1 MPDGGK
7 KKELGNRLHGNKVS
21 LPTSFESVNK
31 PLIILNP
38 AARSEKAGRLSD
50 RLHALCGD
58 AEIRQSA
65 HPGDAEQ
72 IAREGIAQ
80 GFSTIVAAGGDGT
93 VNEVVN
99 GLMASGNEGISLGIL
114 PVGTMNVFA
123 MELGIPCQSLEKAWE
138 VISSGVTRQID
149 LPYADAPEGRRRF
162 VQLAGV
168 GLDAEVVRRTTR
180 ESKKALGPLSYLLSL
195 AEVAGAKPPLVRLQ
209 DAEGKERVA
218 SFLLIGNGRYYGGPF
233 KMFRQG
239 SPSDGLIDVLI
250 FRNQSPWD
258 LLRYMHAI
266 LIGQH
271 AGLEDVEYFQTSS
284 LRVESDEPVPFELD
298 GEMAGYIPLT
308 FGLERDA
315 LGVLAPLPEAVR

>member
-1 MPDGGK
+1 
-7 KKELGNRLHGNKVS
+7 
-21 LPTSFESVNK
+21 VNK

-50 RLHALCGD
+50 RLRALCGD

-72 IAREGIAQ
+72 IAREGVSG
-80 GFSTIVAAGGDGT
+80 GFTTIVAAGGDGT

-99 GLMASGNEGISLGIL
+99 GLMASGGGGIALGIL

-123 MELGIPCQSLEKAWE
+123 MELGIPTQSLEKAWE
-138 VISSGVTRQID
+138 VILSGVTRRID
-149 LPYADAPEGRRRF
+149 LPYADSYGSADSPGGRRRF

-168 GLDAEVVRRTTR
+168 GLDAEVVRRTSR

-195 AEVAGAKPPLVRLQ
+195 AQVAGAKSPLVRLR
-209 DAEGKERVA
+209 DAGGREREA

-271 AGLEDVEYFQTSS
+271 AGLQDVEYFQTTTLEVDSG
-284 LRVESDEPVPFELD
+284 EPVPYELD
-298 GEMAGYIPLT
+298 GEMAGYLPLT
-308 FGLERDA
+308 FGLEHEA
-315 LGVLAPLPEAVR
+315 LSVLAPLLEVRD

>member
-1 MPDGGK
+1 
-7 KKELGNRLHGNKVS
+7 
-21 LPTSFESVNK
+21 VNK

-38 AARSEKAGRLSD
+38 AARSEKAARLCD
-50 RLHALCGD
+50 RLHALCVD
-58 AEIRQSA
+58 AEIRLSS

-72 IAREGIAQ
+72 IAREGVEE
-80 GFSTIVAAGGDGT
+80 GFATVVAAGGDGT

-99 GLMASGNEGISLGIL
+99 GLMSSGKKGISLGIL

-123 MELGIPCQSLEKAWE
+123 MELGIPTQSPERAWD
-138 VISSGVTRQID
+138 VIASGVTRLID
-149 LPYADAPEGRRRF
+149 LPYADSPEGRRRF

-195 AEVAGAKPPLVRLQ
+195 AQIAGAKPPLLRLL
-209 DAEGKERVA
+209 DDGGRERIA

-233 KMFRQG
+233 RMFRHG
-239 SPSDGLIDVLI
+239 SPCDGLIDVLL

-258 LLRYMHAI
+258 LLRYMNAI

-271 AGLEDVEYFQTSS
+271 AGLDDVEYFQTSS
-284 LRVESDEPVPFELD
+284 LKVSSEEPVPFELD
-298 GEMAGYIPLT
+298 GEMTGYLPLT
-308 FGLERDA
+308 IGLERDV
-315 LGVLAPLPEAVR
+315 LSVLAPMTGSRT

>member
-1 MPDGGK
+1 M
-7 KKELGNRLHGNKVS
+7 
-21 LPTSFESVNK
+21 NK

-38 AARSEKAGRLSD
+38 AARSEKAARLPD
-50 RLHALCGD
+50 RLKALCGE
-58 AEIRQSA
+58 AEIRLSSQ
-65 HPGDAEQ
+65 PGDAEQ
-72 IAREGIAQ
+72 IAREGVER
-80 GFSTIVAAGGDGT
+80 GFSTVVAAGGDGT

-99 GLMASGNEGISLGIL
+99 GLMASGKKGITLGIL

-123 MELGIPCQSLEKAWE
+123 MELGIPTQSLEKAWE
-138 VISSGVTRQID
+138 VITSGKTRRID
-149 LPYADAPEGRRRF
+149 LPYADSSAGRRRF

-195 AEVAGAKPPLVRLQ
+195 AQVAGAKPPLVSLR
-209 DAEGKERVA
+209 DAEGRERKA

-233 KMFRQG
+233 RMFRQG
-239 SPSDGLIDVLI
+239 SPCDGLIDVLI

-271 AGLEDVEYFQTSS
+271 AGLEDVEYFQTTALEVSAG
-284 LRVESDEPVPFELD
+284 EPVPFELD
-298 GEMAGYIPLT
+298 GEMTGYLPLT
-308 FGLERDA
+308 FGLEREV
-315 LGVLAPLPEAVR
+315 LNVLAPTQDSLS

>member
-1 MPDGGK
+1 
-7 KKELGNRLHGNKVS
+7 
-21 LPTSFESVNK
+21 VNK

-50 RLHALCGD
+50 RLHALCGN

-72 IAREGIAQ
+72 IAREGVSE
-80 GFSTIVAAGGDGT
+80 GFTTIVAAGGDGT

-99 GLMASGNEGISLGIL
+99 GLMAAGGGGISLGIL

-123 MELGIPCQSLEKAWE
+123 MELGIPTQSLEKAWE
-138 VISSGVTRQID
+138 VILSGVTRRID
-149 LPYADAPEGRRRF
+149 LPYADSNGSADSPGGRRRF

-168 GLDAEVVRRTTR
+168 GLDAEVVRRTSR

-195 AEVAGAKPPLVRLQ
+195 AQVAGAKPPLVRLR
-209 DAEGKERVA
+209 DAGGREREA

-271 AGLEDVEYFQTSS
+271 AGLQDVEYFQTTTLEVDSG
-284 LRVESDEPVPFELD
+284 EPVPYELD
-298 GEMAGYIPLT
+298 GEMAGYLPLT
-308 FGLERDA
+308 FGLEHEA
-315 LGVLAPLPEAVR
+315 LSVLAPLLEVRD

>member
-1 MPDGGK
+1 M
-7 KKELGNRLHGNKVS
+7 NK
-21 LPTSFESVNK
+21 T
-31 PLIILNP
+31 LIILNP

-50 RLHALCGD
+50 RLHSLCGD
-58 AEIRQSA
+58 AEIRLST
-65 HPGDAEQ
+65 HPGDAEL
-72 IAREGIAQ
+72 IAREGVAE
-80 GFSTIVAAGGDGT
+80 GFTTVVAAGGDGT

-99 GLMASGNEGISLGIL
+99 GLVTSGRQGISLGIL

-123 MELGIPCQSLEKAWE
+123 MELGIPTQLLEKAWE
-138 VISSGVTRQID
+138 VILSGLTRRID
-149 LPYADAPEGRRRF
+149 LPYADSYGSADSPGERRRF

-195 AEVAGAKPPLVRLQ
+195 AQVAGAKPPLVRLL
-209 DAEGKERVA
+209 DAEGREREA

-271 AGLEDVEYFQTSS
+271 DGLKDVEYFQTTSLELSS
-284 LRVESDEPVPFELD
+284 GEPVPFELD
-298 GEMAGYIPLT
+298 GEMAGYLPMTL
-308 FGLERDA
+308 GLERDV
-315 LGVLAPLPEAVR
+315 LSVLAPLPEARA